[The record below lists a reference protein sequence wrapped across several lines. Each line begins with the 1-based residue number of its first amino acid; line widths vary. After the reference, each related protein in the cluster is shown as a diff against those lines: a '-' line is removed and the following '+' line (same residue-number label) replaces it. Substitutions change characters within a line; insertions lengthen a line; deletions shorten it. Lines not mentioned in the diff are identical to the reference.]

1 MKKLIAICAVITMI
15 LVISSVAQ
23 ATLTLS
29 WQTNPILGYS
39 SGVVPC
45 VDTVG
50 NPDGTDVFVQTGPGA
65 TDGLYIPHYSIMEDP
80 FYHVGGYGVYL
91 FNIGETVANGSGIN
105 VLSGETYHV
114 VGVYDLMGLS
124 PRSLLSDTFDYT
136 ATSPENFVMN
146 WSHISDPA
154 DPENGGYAAVYYF
167 TAADVGIWTYTETW
181 TNNADSLDTIT
192 STAHFMVIP
201 EPATIAI
208 LSLGALSLIR
218 RKK

>member
-1 MKKLIAICAVITMI
+1 MKKLIAICLAATII
-15 LVISSVAQ
+15 LVPGSVAQ

-29 WQTNPILGYS
+29 WQTNPIVGYS

-105 VLSGETYHV
+105 VLFGETYHV
-114 VGVYDLMGLS
+114 VGVYDRMGMS
-124 PRSLLSDTFDYT
+124 PRSFVSDTFDYE

-146 WSHISDPA
+146 YSYISDPA
-154 DPENGGYAAVYYF
+154 PYGNVYYF
-167 TAADVGIWTYTETW
+167 TAADIGIWTYTETW
-181 TNNADSLDTIT
+181 TNIADSSDTIT
-192 STAHFMVIP
+192 GTAHFMVIP
-201 EPATIAI
+201 EPTTIC
-208 LSLGALSLIR
+208 LLLLGAISLFR
-218 RKK
+218 TKK